1 VIHRVPKDALRAGL
15 PVLLTVACGVALQ
28 LSLIRLAVIL
38 GHGGAAFP
46 TLAAHIAGWGV
57 GLGVL
62 RATSTR
68 VPDPALLA
76 AGAALVAWLGTAGSM
91 STALTFGA
99 SLGMTRIVLIALV
112 SGALIG
118 GSIAAALAARPDPV
132 VALAADLCGVGLGA
146 ASHVALAAVLP
157 GVPAAIV
164 WLSVLALVSARQ
176 SIFVALA
183 TSAVAASML
192 LPLDRPETLA
202 SADTP
207 LGNALRERG
216 LQAWKGSFHDLDGR
230 VDAVSDGPGGGVALY
245 INAGTQAQTPREA
258 VEPATAGIL
267 ALLKP
272 RSALVLG
279 AGGMVEVAA
288 LLRNGV
294 ERVAAVERSEAVL
307 RAARSSSP
315 AARRALE
322 DDRVRVIKAE
332 GRRFVS
338 ASSERFD
345 LVLLPLAYASAGAS
359 PAALMLYPSY
369 LFSVEGIR
377 SLSEVTSTGG
387 AVCFV
392 LPSVDLRDR
401 ILSSVGRIEA
411 ERQQRRSLA
420 RRLWV
425 AQSRRASAYSDIVC
439 WAPHAALAGAGS
451 IDGLKLL
458 HRPDWDASRQLTR
471 RLDGLATLAPTSDW
485 RPYFFDLFTLH
496 SARPRLPPFVITLL
510 FWTLASAILTTVAFS
525 RRRGGSGT
533 PVSSLAIAWLTGF
546 AFPALEY
553 VVLAIA
559 RAAGFSEGASYAHAS
574 LTFGA
579 AGLVAAVSWGS
590 LRGRAILG
598 CGSLAGIGLFLGGG
612 GVSWLLAL
620 PSELSLAC
628 ASGLMAATMIAGVA
642 TFAGLFRMQRS
653 SAASGGVDVR
663 PLFVASALGTL
674 AAIGPV
680 LAIELRWGGVGS
692 ALLASLVYL
701 SAFAVAQS
709 ARRRTG

>member
-1 VIHRVPKDALRAGL
+1 
-15 PVLLTVACGVALQ
+15 
-28 LSLIRLAVIL
+28 
-38 GHGGAAFP
+38 
-46 TLAAHIAGWGV
+46 
-57 GLGVL
+57 
-62 RATSTR
+62 
-68 VPDPALLA
+68 
-76 AGAALVAWLGTAGSM
+76 
-91 STALTFGA
+91 
-99 SLGMTRIVLIALV
+99 MTRIVLIALV
-112 SGALIG
+112 SGVLTG
-118 GSIAAALAARPDPV
+118 GSIAAALAARPDPL
-132 VALAADLCGVGLGA
+132 VALAGDLCGVGLGA
-146 ASHVALAAVLP
+146 ASHVVLAAALP
-157 GVPAAIV
+157 EVPAALV
-164 WLSVLALVSARQ
+164 WLAVLALVSARQ

-192 LPLDRPETLA
+192 LPLDRPAALA
-202 SADTP
+202 GADTP
-207 LGNALRERG
+207 LGHALRERG

-230 VDAVSDGPGGGVALY
+230 VDAVSDGPRGGVALY
-245 INAGTQAQTPREA
+245 INGGTQAQTPREA

-267 ALLKP
+267 ALLRP

-338 ASSERFD
+338 ASSESFD

-359 PAALMLYPSY
+359 PAALTLYPSY

-377 SLSEVTSTGG
+377 SLSRVTSTGG

-401 ILSSVGRIEA
+401 TLSSVGQIEP
-411 ERQQRRSLA
+411 ELLQRRSLG

-425 AQSRRASAYSDIVC
+425 AQSRRASSYSDIVC

-451 IDGLKLL
+451 IDGPKLL
-458 HRPDWDASRQLTR
+458 HRPDRDASQPLTR
-471 RLDGLATLAPTSDW
+471 RLDGLGTLAPTSDW
-485 RPYFFDLFTLH
+485 RPYFFDLSTLH
-496 SARPRLPPFVITLL
+496 SARPGFPPFVIKLL
-510 FWTLASAILTTVAFS
+510 LWTPISAILTTVALLK
-525 RRRGGSGT
+525 RRSGSGI
-533 PVSSLAIAWLTGF
+533 PISLLAIAWITGF

-553 VVLAIA
+553 VALSIA

-579 AGLVAAVSWGS
+579 AGLIAMARWGS
-590 LRGRAILG
+590 LQTRAIIG
-598 CGSLAGIGLFLGGG
+598 CASLAGIGLFLGLG
-612 GVSWLLAL
+612 GVSWLFTLQ
-620 PSELSLAC
+620 SELSLAC
-628 ASGLMAATMIAGVA
+628 GSGLVAATMVAGIA
-642 TFAGLFRMQRS
+642 TFAGLFRMQLS
-653 SAASGGVDVR
+653 SATSDGVDVR

-692 ALLASLVYL
+692 ALLASLAYL

-709 ARRRTG
+709 ARGRSH